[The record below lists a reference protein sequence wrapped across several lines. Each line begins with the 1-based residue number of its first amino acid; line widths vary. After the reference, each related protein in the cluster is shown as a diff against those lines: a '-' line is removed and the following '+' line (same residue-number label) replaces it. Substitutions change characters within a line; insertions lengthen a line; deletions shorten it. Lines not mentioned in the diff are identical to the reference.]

1 MKQYFFN
8 FVIFISK
15 ILIDGNVLCFDKFFF
30 EFFFFSKKIF
40 WAKLDPREELVM

>member
-15 ILIDGNVLCFDKFFF
+15 ILIDGNVLCLISFFSN
-30 EFFFFSKKIF
+30 FFFSKKIF